1 MAFSDRLRE
10 AISDLGISQAAFA
23 ERMETTPQTIWN
35 WLSGTALPRY
45 EMLERL
51 PAATGRPLY
60 WFFMADSDSLDGLTE
75 DESRVLEM
83 FRRLLPGQRAML
95 FALMGGGLAELNQWA
110 ERHRVK

>member
-10 AISDLGISQAAFA
+10 AISDLGISQSAFA
-23 ERMETTPQTIWN
+23 ERMETTPQTVWN
-35 WLSGTALPRY
+35 WLSGTALPRF

-51 PAATGRPLY
+51 PAVTGRPLY
-60 WFFMADSDSLDGLTE
+60 WFFMMDSDSLDGLTV
-75 DESRVLEM
+75 DESRALEM

-110 ERHRVK
+110 ERYKA